1 MEATIEY
8 VTSPWAVDS
17 TKIGFVLLLKELLN
31 HHSIQSTIIQV
42 SLANTQTGI
51 QSRNLVGE
59 EAQFLAYFSLFV
71 NNAQMRIKNFLQPTP
86 WIMLFIFFLVFKGML

>member
-71 NNAQMRIKNFLQPTP
+71 NNAQMRIKKFPTANP
-86 WIMLFIFFLVFKGML
+86 MDNVIYIFSCF